1 MPPIVMKMDR
11 EKIISLGQR
20 SSTSLRTAGKPSPI
34 YPSKRLLTNGQ
45 NLSTHLSV
53 IRRIYNDYG
62 SLKRDKQEK
71 NLNSVLFPEFEGA
84 AKRKS
89 DAELKRE
96 LAQISDYERACLKT
110 SLDQLL
116 AVAQEQTGD
125 ARGKRIHET
134 VRLFYNASEIY
145 SEVCEVRDLSTWN

>member
-1 MPPIVMKMDR
+1 M
-11 EKIISLGQR
+11 
-20 SSTSLRTAGKPSPI
+20 
-34 YPSKRLLTNGQ
+34 TNGQ

-89 DAELKRE
+89 DAELKRV

-125 ARGKRIHET
+125 VRGKRIHET

-145 SEVCEVRDLSTWN
+145 SEVCEIRDLSTWN